1 MSRAE
6 PASRSTLSSTRTPR
20 AIALVVALCA
30 LLAACAQETD
40 PSALTPAQEVE
51 AAALL
56 RDYEAA
62 RGAGNWL
69 GAEGIG
75 DRLRQRFPD
84 SDAAGKANAT
94 LAEVRV
100 QAEAVREAQRLAE
113 AWSYQLV
120 AVDGGEQRSA
130 LIDSR
135 VPAAEEGETPSP
147 ADAQLVLRQHPEWG
161 RSSYLLL
168 QQRAFNCGKPC
179 RLRIAF
185 DAAPATEWAGKQADS
200 GSGPALFVEDDGR
213 FIAALR
219 KAKTVRIELPAGS
232 GRLKALNF
240 DVAGYR
246 HERFE
251 PAQAEVAPASPA
263 R

>member
-1 MSRAE
+1 MK
-6 PASRSTLSSTRTPR
+6 PADPAFRRTPFRDAPVR
-20 AIALVVALCA
+20 AIAFAAALSA
-30 LLAACAQETD
+30 LLAACAQDTD

-51 AAALL
+51 ASALL

-84 SDAAGKANAT
+84 SAAASKANAT

-100 QAEAVREAQRLAE
+100 QAEALREAQRLAE

-120 AVDGGEQRSA
+120 AVEGGEQRSA

-135 VPAAEEGETPSP
+135 VPAVEEGETPSP

-168 QQRAFNCGKPC
+168 QQRAFDCGTPC
-179 RLRIAF
+179 TLRIAF
-185 DAAPATEWAGKQADS
+185 DGAPATEWAGKQADS
-200 GSGPALFVEDDGR
+200 GSGPALFIEDDGR

-219 KAKTVRIELPAGS
+219 KAKTVRIELPSGS

-240 DVAGYR
+240 DVGGYR

-251 PAQAEVAPASPA
+251 PAPGAPASPA